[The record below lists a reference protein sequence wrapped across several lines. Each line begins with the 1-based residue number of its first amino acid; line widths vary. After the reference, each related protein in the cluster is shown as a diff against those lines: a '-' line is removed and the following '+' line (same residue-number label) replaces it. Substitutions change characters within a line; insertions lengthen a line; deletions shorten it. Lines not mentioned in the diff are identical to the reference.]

1 VTSSPIAPVIL
12 VHGAWHGSWCWRQL
26 AEHLEHEGIDVS
38 VVTLPGHDNP
48 GSHRRNWARMSQY
61 VETLSSAATSFDQ
74 PAVLVGHSMGGY
86 VVQRFLETNTVA
98 AGVLVASVPRRGALG
113 ANLRLLK
120 NHPLLT
126 AKATVMADYSG
137 LVGSTGLVGSLFFR
151 PETPAEIVESTY
163 SQLQNES
170 ALAISTMIVRPP
182 RPKRVTTPVHVVA
195 ASDDAIF
202 TLEEQR
208 DLAVAYG
215 TELQIVASS
224 GHDIMLDTNW
234 EALAQILVDVATS
247 AGRPTE

>member
-1 VTSSPIAPVIL
+1 MIL
-12 VHGAWHGSWCWRQL
+12 VHGAWHGSWCWQEVG
-26 AEHLEHEGIDVS
+26 EHLERERVDVA
-38 VVTLPGHDNP
+38 VVTLPGHDDP
-48 GSHRRNWARMSQY
+48 GSHRRNWARMSAY
-61 VETLSSAATSFDQ
+61 IDTVSDAAKSFDR

-86 VVQRFLETNTVA
+86 VVQRFLETNTAA

-120 NHPLLT
+120 DHPLLT

-137 LVGSTGLVGSLFFR
+137 LVGSTDLVGSLFFR

-215 TELQIVASS
+215 TELQIVANS

-234 EALAQILVDVATS
+234 ETLAQILVDVATS
-247 AGRPTE
+247 GGRPTE